1 MLIGDLDTKIL
12 CGLIQVY
19 LVLDDM
25 WLMYKIINLK
35 LWLTMKNQDR

>member
-1 MLIGDLDTKIL
+1 VLIGDLDTKIL